1 MVRRPRRRRRRGLRS
16 LLLVK
21 ARFDRGLLAQTFEH
35 GRGDTDLPRFAV
47 GAGAVADGGEDHAA
61 FLFAAEVG
69 GHFEDVIQDA
79 PDAVGFFAHREGEHL
94 DEEEECG
101 RVLLEGA
108 GVPSP
113 WAA

>member
-1 MVRRPRRRRRRGLRS
+1 MVRRRRRRRRGLRS
-16 LLLVK
+16 LFLVK
-21 ARFDRGLLAQTFEH
+21 AGLDRRLLAQTFEH
-35 GRGDTDLPRFAV
+35 GRGDADLPCLAV

-69 GHFEDVIQDA
+69 GHFEDVVQDA
-79 PDAVGFFAHREGEHL
+79 PDAVGFFAHGEGEDF

-108 GVPSP
+108 GVPGP